1 MKAGAQHSRG
11 NSRANSRVA
20 ASKGVAFSKS
30 PVLAVRLPD
39 WRSRV
44 VLFILFAAFVA
55 LAGRALWLQGVSN
68 RFLQKKGASRYMR
81 TEELAATR
89 GKVFDRNGM
98 VLASSLPVKAVSAFS
113 DDVLQAPPEK
123 LRELAGLL
131 EMPVSELRKKL
142 DSDRNY
148 VYLKRQVEMDVVAKI
163 EKLGIDGI
171 DTRKEYKRFYPQ
183 GEVMAHMVGFT
194 NVEDVGQEAIELAQQ
209 KALAGQTGSRRVI
222 KDRLGRIVEDVGM
235 SREPHDGKDLTL
247 SVDSKLQYI
256 AFNSIK
262 SAVEK
267 FHAKAGAAVVL
278 DVHTGEV
285 LALANWP
292 TYDPNNRAHLTGEQL
307 RNRVITDTFEPGST
321 LKPFTV
327 ALALDKGLVTPNTMF
342 DTGNGRFIVGGR
354 TIRDTHPHGVINV
367 STIIQKSSNIGTSK
381 ISQMMSAQDMWEMFT
396 KVGFG
401 QAPRFGFPGAVA
413 GRVRPYKSWR
423 PVEQANMSFGQGI
436 SMSLLQLARAWMIF
450 ARDGDMIPLSFQKV
464 TEKPVG
470 QRVISPKTAAQMR
483 VMVESVVS
491 PEGTASQAQV
501 PGYRVGGKTGTAQ
514 KVIDGRYSQ
523 TRYVGN
529 FVGIAPM
536 SNPRFVIAVM
546 IDDPSGP
553 LHTGG
558 AVAAPTFAA
567 LAANALR
574 AANVPPD
581 STVTDII
588 IPEHPLEES
597 N

>member
-1 MKAGAQHSRG
+1 MKAGTQA
-11 NSRANSRVA
+11 SRVA
-20 ASKGVAFSKS
+20 AAKGVAFSKS

-44 VLFILFAAFVA
+44 VLFVLFSAFLA

-68 RFLQKKGASRYMR
+68 QFLQKQGASRYER
-81 TEELAATR
+81 TLELPATR
-89 GKVFDRNGM
+89 GKIFDRNGI
-98 VLASSLPVKAVSAFS
+98 VLASSLPVKAVWAIPE
-113 DDVLQAPPEK
+113 DVKQSPSQK
-123 LRELAGLL
+123 LRELARLL
-131 EMPVSELRKKL
+131 DMPEADLLKKL
-142 DSDRNY
+142 DSDRTF
-148 VYLKRQVEMDVVAKI
+148 VYLKRQVEMDVIAKI
-163 EKLGIDGI
+163 EKLGIDGL
-171 DTRKEYKRFYPQ
+171 DTRKEYKRYYPQ
-183 GEVMAHMVGFT
+183 GDVMAHIVGFT
-194 NVEDVGQEAIELAQQ
+194 NVEDVGQEGIELAQQ
-209 KALAGQTGSRRVI
+209 KNLVGQTGSRRVI
-222 KDRLGRIVEDVGM
+222 KDRLGRIVEDVGL

-256 AFNSIK
+256 AYNSIK
-262 SAVEK
+262 DAVEK

-285 LALANWP
+285 LALTNWP
-292 TYDPNNRAHLTGEQL
+292 TYNPNDRSHLTGEQL

-327 ALALDKGLVTPNTMF
+327 ALALDKGLIKPTTLF
-342 DTGNGRFIVGGR
+342 DTGNGRYQTGGH
-354 TIRDTHPHGVINV
+354 TIRDTHPHGVIDV
-367 STIIQKSSNIGTSK
+367 GTIIQKSSNIGTTK
-381 ISQMMSAQDMWEMFT
+381 ISELLSAQEMWEMFT

-401 QAPRFGFPGAVA
+401 QAPRFGFPGAAA
-413 GRVRPYKSWR
+413 GRVRPYKSW
-423 PVEQANMSFGQGI
+423 PIVAKANMSFGQGI
-436 SMSLLQLARAWMIF
+436 SMSLLQLAHAWLIF
-450 ARDGDMIPLSFQKV
+450 ARDGDVIPLSFQKV

-470 QRVISPKTAAQMR
+470 QQIISAKTAAQVR
-483 VMVESVVS
+483 TMVESVVS
-491 PEGTASQAQV
+491 PEGTAPQAQV
-501 PGYRVGGKTGTAQ
+501 AGYRIGGKTGTAQ
-514 KVIDGRYSQ
+514 KVINGRYSQ
-523 TRYVGN
+523 THYVGN

-553 LHTGG
+553 YHTGG

>member
-1 MKAGAQHSRG
+1 MKAGTNG
-11 NSRANSRVA
+11 SRVA
-20 ASKGVAFSKS
+20 AAKGVAFSKS

-44 VLFILFAAFVA
+44 VLFVLFAAFLA

-68 RFLQKKGASRYMR
+68 RFLQKQGASRYER
-81 TEELAATR
+81 TLELPATR
-89 GKVFDRNGM
+89 GKIFDRNGI
-98 VLASSLPVKAVSAFS
+98 VLASSLPVKAVWAIPE
-113 DDVLQAPPEK
+113 DVLDSPRPK
-123 LRELAGLL
+123 LRELAQLL
-131 EMPVSELRKKL
+131 ELPEADLLKKL
-142 DSDRNY
+142 DSDRTF
-148 VYLKRQVEMDVVAKI
+148 VYLKRQVEMDVIAKI
-163 EKLGIDGI
+163 EKLGIEGI
-171 DTRKEYKRFYPQ
+171 DTRKEYKRYYPQ
-183 GEVMAHMVGFT
+183 GEVMAHVVGFT
-194 NVEDVGQEAIELAQQ
+194 NVEDVGQEGIELAQQ
-209 KALAGQTGSRRVI
+209 KNLVGQTGSRRVI
-222 KDRLGRIVEDVGM
+222 KDRLGRIVEDVGL
-235 SREPHDGKDLTL
+235 SREPHDGKDITL

-262 SAVEK
+262 EAVEK

-285 LALANWP
+285 LALTNWP
-292 TYDPNNRAHLTGEQL
+292 TYNPNDRSRLTGEQL

-327 ALALDKGLVTPNTMF
+327 ALALDRGLIKPATLF
-342 DTGNGRFIVGGR
+342 DTGNGRYQTGGH
-354 TIRDTHPHGVINV
+354 TIRDTHPHGVIDV
-367 STIIQKSSNIGTSK
+367 TTIIQKSSNIGTTK
-381 ISQMMSAQDMWEMFT
+381 ISELLSAQEMWEMFT

-401 QAPRFGFPGAVA
+401 QAPRYGFPGAAA
-413 GRVRPYKSWR
+413 GRVRPYKSW
-423 PVEQANMSFGQGI
+423 PIVAKANMSFGQGI
-436 SMSLLQLARAWMIF
+436 SMSLLQLAHAWLIF
-450 ARDGDMIPLSFQKV
+450 ARDGDVIPLSFQKM

-470 QRVISPKTAAQMR
+470 QQIISAKTAAQMR
-483 VMVESVVS
+483 TMVESVVS
-491 PEGTASQAQV
+491 PQGTAAQAQV
-501 PGYRVGGKTGTAQ
+501 AGYRVGGKTGTAQ
-514 KVIDGRYSQ
+514 KVINGRYSQ
-523 TRYVGN
+523 THYVGN

-553 LHTGG
+553 FHTGG

>member
-1 MKAGAQHSRG
+1 MKAGAHNTRL

-20 ASKGVAFSKS
+20 ASKGVSFSKS
-30 PVLAVRLPD
+30 PVLDVRLPD

-44 VLFILFAAFVA
+44 VLFALFAAFLA

-68 RFLQKKGASRYMR
+68 QFLQKKGASRYMR
-81 TEELAATR
+81 TEELPATR
-89 GKVFDRNGM
+89 GKILDRNGV
-98 VLASSLPVKAVSAFS
+98 VLGSSLPVKSVSAFTE
-113 DDVLQAPPEK
+113 DIKGTDPAK
-123 LRELAGLL
+123 LRELATLL
-131 EMPVSELRKKL
+131 EMPQAELLKKL
-142 DSDRNY
+142 DSDRSY
-148 VYLKRQVEMDVVAKI
+148 VYLRRQVEMDVVAKI
-163 EKLGIDGI
+163 EKLDIDGI
-171 DTRKEYKRFYPQ
+171 DTRKEYKRYYPQ

-194 NVEDVGQEAIELAQQ
+194 NVEDVGQEAMELAQQ
-209 KALAGQTGSRRVI
+209 KSLAGQPGSRRVI
-222 KDRLGRIVEDVGM
+222 KDRLGRIVEDVGL

-262 SAVEK
+262 NAVEK

-285 LALANWP
+285 LALTNWP

-321 LKPFTV
+321 FKPFTV
-327 ALALDKGLVTPNTMF
+327 ALALDKGLITPKTMI
-342 DTGNGRFIVGGR
+342 DTGTRPFMVSGKP
-354 TIRDTHPHGVINV
+354 IRDTHPHGVIDIG
-367 STIIQKSSNIGTSK
+367 TIIQKSSNIGTSK

-396 KVGFG
+396 KVGLG

-436 SMSLLQLARAWMIF
+436 SMSLLQLARAYMIF

-470 QRVISPKTAAQMR
+470 QKIISARTAAQMR
-483 VMVESVVS
+483 VMLESVVS

-536 SNPRFVIAVM
+536 SNPRFIIAVM

-553 LHTGG
+553 FHTGG

>member
-1 MKAGAQHSRG
+1 MKVGTNG
-11 NSRANSRVA
+11 SRVA
-20 ASKGVAFSKS
+20 AAKGVAFSKS

-44 VLFILFAAFVA
+44 VLFVLFAAFLA

-68 RFLQKKGASRYMR
+68 RFLQKQGASRYER
-81 TEELAATR
+81 TLELPATR
-89 GKVFDRNGM
+89 GKIFDRNGI
-98 VLASSLPVKAVSAFS
+98 VLASSLPVKAVWAIPE
-113 DDVLQAPPEK
+113 DVLDAPRPK
-123 LRELAGLL
+123 LRELAQLL
-131 EMPVSELRKKL
+131 ELPEADLLKKL
-142 DSDRNY
+142 DSDRTF
-148 VYLKRQVEMDVVAKI
+148 VYLKRQVEMDVIAKI
-163 EKLGIDGI
+163 EKLGIEGI
-171 DTRKEYKRFYPQ
+171 DTRKEYKRYYPQ
-183 GEVMAHMVGFT
+183 GEVMAHIVGFT
-194 NVEDVGQEAIELAQQ
+194 NVEDVGQEGIELAQQ
-209 KALAGQTGSRRVI
+209 KNLVGQTGSRRVI
-222 KDRLGRIVEDVGM
+222 KDRLGRIVEDVGL
-235 SREPHDGKDLTL
+235 SREPHDGKDITL
-247 SVDSKLQYI
+247 AVDSKLQYI

-262 SAVEK
+262 DAVEK

-292 TYDPNNRAHLTGEQL
+292 TYNPNDRSHLTGEQL

-327 ALALDKGLVTPNTMF
+327 ALALDKGLIKPTTLF
-342 DTGNGRFIVGGR
+342 DTGNGRYQTGGH
-354 TIRDTHPHGVINV
+354 TIRDTHPHGVIDV
-367 STIIQKSSNIGTSK
+367 TTIIQKSSNIGTTK
-381 ISQMMSAQDMWEMFT
+381 ISELLSAQEMWEMFT

-401 QAPRFGFPGAVA
+401 QAPRYGFPGAAA
-413 GRVRPYKSWR
+413 GRVRPYKSW
-423 PVEQANMSFGQGI
+423 PIVAKANMSFGQGI
-436 SMSLLQLARAWMIF
+436 SMSLLQLAHAWLIF
-450 ARDGDMIPLSFQKV
+450 ARDGDVIPLSFQKV

-470 QRVISPKTAAQMR
+470 QQIISAKTAAQVR
-483 VMVESVVS
+483 TMVESVVS
-491 PEGTASQAQV
+491 PQGTASQAQV
-501 PGYRVGGKTGTAQ
+501 AGYRVGGKTGTAQ
-514 KVIDGRYSQ
+514 KVVNGRYSQ
-523 TRYVGN
+523 THYVGN

-553 LHTGG
+553 FHTGG

>member
-1 MKAGAQHSRG
+1 MKAGTNA
-11 NSRANSRVA
+11 SRVA
-20 ASKGVAFSKS
+20 AAKGVAFSKS

-44 VLFILFAAFVA
+44 VLFVLFAAFLA

-68 RFLQKKGASRYMR
+68 QFLQKQGASRYER
-81 TEELAATR
+81 TLELPATR
-89 GKVFDRNGM
+89 GKIFDRNGI
-98 VLASSLPVKAVSAFS
+98 VLASSLPVKAVWAIPE
-113 DDVLQAPPEK
+113 DVKESSSQK
-123 LRELAGLL
+123 LRELAQLL
-131 EMPVSELRKKL
+131 DMPQADLLKKL
-142 DSDRNY
+142 DSDRTF
-148 VYLKRQVEMDVVAKI
+148 VYLKRQVEMDVIAKI
-163 EKLGIDGI
+163 EKLGIDGL
-171 DTRKEYKRFYPQ
+171 DTRKEYKRYYPQ
-183 GEVMAHMVGFT
+183 GEVMAHIVGFT
-194 NVEDVGQEAIELAQQ
+194 NVEDVGQEGIELAQQ
-209 KALAGQTGSRRVI
+209 KNLVGQTGSRRVI
-222 KDRLGRIVEDVGM
+222 KDRLGRIVEDVGL

-256 AFNSIK
+256 AYNSIK
-262 SAVEK
+262 DAVEK

-285 LALANWP
+285 LALTNWP
-292 TYDPNNRAHLTGEQL
+292 TYNPNDRSHLTGEQL

-327 ALALDKGLVTPNTMF
+327 ALALDKGLIKPTTLF
-342 DTGNGRFIVGGR
+342 DTGNGRYQTGGH
-354 TIRDTHPHGVINV
+354 TIRDTHPHGVIDV
-367 STIIQKSSNIGTSK
+367 GTIIQKSSNIGTTK
-381 ISQMMSAQDMWEMFT
+381 ISELLSAQEMWEMFT

-401 QAPRFGFPGAVA
+401 QAPRFGFPGAAA
-413 GRVRPYKSWR
+413 GRVRPYKSW
-423 PVEQANMSFGQGI
+423 PIVAKANMSFGQGI
-436 SMSLLQLARAWMIF
+436 SMSLLQLAHAWLIF
-450 ARDGDMIPLSFQKV
+450 ARDGDVIPLSFQKV
-464 TEKPVG
+464 TDKPVG
-470 QRVISPKTAAQMR
+470 QQIISAKTAAQVR
-483 VMVESVVS
+483 TMVESVVS
-491 PEGTASQAQV
+491 PEGTAPQAQV
-501 PGYRVGGKTGTAQ
+501 AGYRIGGKTGTAE
-514 KVIDGRYSQ
+514 KVINGRYSQ
-523 TRYVGN
+523 THYIGN

-536 SNPRFVIAVM
+536 SNPRFIIAVM

-553 LHTGG
+553 FHTGG